1 MPGMPMTTMTRI
13 VSTSLVLLTVAIDV
27 ISSCCCCCCCLLQ
40 DCIAG
45 EHANFVR
52 NDELRESWKLF
63 DGLLTQVRAQH
74 TAPTPHAVSASPHHA
89 RSALLRCVWLAH
101 SPFCCVARLT
111 QIKEEAPTPF
121 IYKRGERG
129 PEQADIKLGE
139 LGVMRTHNY
148 EWQLQP
154 APGLTP
160 R

>member
-1 MPGMPMTTMTRI
+1 MGCCQSTDAAVELKANTTPVDAPSKEEAPIKAAEEPAPPAAKVEKAKEPEPGKE
-13 VSTSLVLLTVAIDV
+13 A
-27 ISSCCCCCCCLLQ
+27 
-40 DCIAG
+40 
-45 EHANFVR
+45 
-52 NDELRESWKLF
+52 
-63 DGLLTQVRAQH
+63 
-74 TAPTPHAVSASPHHA
+74 APTGAAA
-89 RSALLRCVWLAH
+89 D
-101 SPFCCVARLT
+101 
-111 QIKEEAPTPF
+111 KEEAPTPF